1 MKQKRKNT
9 MTGILIL
16 AHGSRQKET
25 ENTLLKI
32 IELVKAELK
41 LDLIEHAFLQFSDNN
56 LEKGLKRL
64 VNQGALEIQ
73 VIPYFLFDG
82 VHIQEDIPAEIDE
95 FLKVYP
101 DLKISFGQTLG
112 ADQRLAQILVDRVK
126 AMNGEDKMLSIT
138 SFA

>member
-1 MKQKRKNT
+1 

-32 IELVKAELK
+32 LELVKAELK
-41 LDLIEHAFLQFSDNN
+41 SDLIQHAFLQFSNNN

-64 VNQGALEIQ
+64 IDQGATQIQ

-82 VHIQEDIPAEIDE
+82 VHILEDIPAEIKE

-101 DLKISFGQTLG
+101 DVKIDFGQTLG
-112 ADQRLAQILVDRVK
+112 ADQRLAQILVDRVRIL
-126 AMNGEDKMLSIT
+126 NGED
-138 SFA
+138 